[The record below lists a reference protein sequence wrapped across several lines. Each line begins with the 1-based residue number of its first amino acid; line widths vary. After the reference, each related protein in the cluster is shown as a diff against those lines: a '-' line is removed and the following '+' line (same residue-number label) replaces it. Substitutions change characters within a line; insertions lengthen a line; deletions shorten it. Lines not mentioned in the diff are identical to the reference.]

1 MAQQPCRFIY
11 MRCIL
16 CRDRQDTGVFAFM
29 SLGLVLVRVIAIQA
43 DSLTPPRF
51 SGHTDGAQTVG
62 IDAPN
67 EVRKAG
73 EVVDPAIY

>member
-1 MAQQPCRFIY
+1 
-11 MRCIL
+11 
-16 CRDRQDTGVFAFM
+16 M

-51 SGHTDGAQTVG
+51 SGQPNGPQTVG

-73 EVVDPAIY
+73 QVVDPAVY

>member
-1 MAQQPCRFIY
+1 
-11 MRCIL
+11 
-16 CRDRQDTGVFAFM
+16 M
-29 SLGLVLVRVIAIQA
+29 SLGLVLIRVIAIQP

-62 IDAPN
+62 IGAPN

-73 EVVDPAIY
+73 EIVDPAIY

>member
-1 MAQQPCRFIY
+1 
-11 MRCIL
+11 
-16 CRDRQDTGVFAFM
+16 M
-29 SLGLVLVRVIAIQA
+29 SLGLVLIILIRVIAIQP

-62 IDAPN
+62 IGAPN

-73 EVVDPAIY
+73 KVVDPAIY